1 MYNPEANYTWSK
13 DAKFEL
19 TGAEFGMILNTFRAI
34 LSTEQAAQILLVN
47 RANSIMENK
56 MNEYVENG
64 VIQETNETGK
74 ETNNS

>member
-1 MYNPEANYTWSK
+1 MYNPELNYSWDK

-34 LSTEQAAQILLVN
+34 LSTEQAAQILLVD

-64 VIQETNETGK
+64 IIK
-74 ETNNS
+74 EAHESKENSAPD